1 MTQMTTEQILA
12 RLAQITGKNNERPIE
27 EPMRGNIIGDI
38 SEDDS
43 GDRAE
48 STVES
53 IVVSDAVEEQP
64 IEDIRPVRTWPEEIK
79 TLCGV
84 WSGIL
89 ADSGF
94 IINNA
99 VVMSKKEYL
108 KHSKGKSQDEILS
121 DPLLYV
127 MFRSEDQ
134 SDVNFFSWLD
144 RFPKVKNESK

>member
-1 MTQMTTEQILA
+1 
-12 RLAQITGKNNERPIE
+12 
-27 EPMRGNIIGDI
+27 MRGNIIGDVP
-38 SEDDS
+38 EDDS
-43 GDRAE
+43 GDRAQ
-48 STVES
+48 STIEPIEPS
-53 IVVSDAVEEQP
+53 NAIEEQP
-64 IEDIRPVRTWPEEIK
+64 IDDVRPVRTWSEEVR
-79 TLCGV
+79 TLCSV
-84 WSGIL
+84 WRGNI

-94 IINNA
+94 ILSNE

-144 RFPKVKNESK
+144 RFPKVKDESK